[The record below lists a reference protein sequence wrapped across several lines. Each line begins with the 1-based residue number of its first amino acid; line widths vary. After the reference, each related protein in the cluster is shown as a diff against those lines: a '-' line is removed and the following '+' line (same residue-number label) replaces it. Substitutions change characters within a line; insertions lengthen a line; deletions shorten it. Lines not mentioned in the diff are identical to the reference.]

1 MSDGPP
7 GQVLDAAAADGL
19 AVQVGD
25 QEAPGRRRELVRLRR
40 HAGRRIEA
48 GLPALVEL
56 LDVRAQALARVGAGG
71 IDVADLDRRGRQQAL
86 DGAHR
91 VDEALAI
98 ALVEGF
104 EQRRRELVAAAV
116 KLGPL
121 LAARARQ
128 AGDADAAIRSARLDP
143 RHPVGLERPQQPAG
157 VAGVQAEAVAQ
168 RPDLAAVLA
177 DLPQQ
182 ARLRHRA
189 MGGEE
194 VVAQRAD
201 ALRHRSV
208 EMPDM
213 VNPVIAHCL
222 MLVRDR

>member
-1 MSDGPP
+1 M
-7 GQVLDAAAADGL
+7 
-19 AVQVGD
+19 
-25 QEAPGRRRELVRLRR
+25 RLRR
-40 HAGRRIEA
+40 HAGRRIES

-56 LDVRAQALARVGAGG
+56 LDVRAQALARVGAAGST
-71 IDVADLDRRGRQQAL
+71 VADLDRRSREQAL

-116 KLGPL
+116 SFGPL

-128 AGDADAAIRSARLDP
+128 AGDADAAIRSARLDA
-143 RHPVGLERPQQPAG
+143 RHPVGLERAQQPAG

-182 ARLRHRA
+182 ARLAIGRW
-189 MGGEE
+189 
-194 VVAQRAD
+194 VARKLSLSAPMRW
-201 ALRHRSV
+201 ATVLLKCRTWATRSSPIV
-208 EMPDM
+208 
-213 VNPVIAHCL
+213 
-222 MLVRDR
+222 